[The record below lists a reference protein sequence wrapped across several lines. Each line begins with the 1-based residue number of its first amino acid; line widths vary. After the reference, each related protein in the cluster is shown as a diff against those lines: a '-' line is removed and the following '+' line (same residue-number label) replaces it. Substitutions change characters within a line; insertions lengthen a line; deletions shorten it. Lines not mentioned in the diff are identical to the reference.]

1 MNRLGRTYRG
11 LAALL
16 SAVLLLGG
24 VLPGLQG
31 LCAGMT
37 ASPQQAVA
45 MHAEAG
51 AESHEPSSPHG
62 CEGECA
68 GVTCCMSVS
77 SFTETLDLRLPDRG
91 GIADLARHRT
101 VEDISVPAPERS
113 ESRWVRDIE
122 SGLLSAVRLHV
133 WTATFLS

>member
-31 LCAGMT
+31 LCAEMA
-37 ASPQQAVA
+37 ASPPQAVA

-51 AESHEPSSPHG
+51 TEGHAPSSSHD
-62 CEGECA
+62 CEGDCVGIACCA
-68 GVTCCMSVS
+68 SVS

-91 GIADLARHRT
+91 AAADLAHLRV
-101 VEDISVPAPERS
+101 VEDISVPVPDRDNS
-113 ESRWVRDIE
+113 GWVRAFD
-122 SGLLSAVRLHV
+122 SDLVSSVRLHV